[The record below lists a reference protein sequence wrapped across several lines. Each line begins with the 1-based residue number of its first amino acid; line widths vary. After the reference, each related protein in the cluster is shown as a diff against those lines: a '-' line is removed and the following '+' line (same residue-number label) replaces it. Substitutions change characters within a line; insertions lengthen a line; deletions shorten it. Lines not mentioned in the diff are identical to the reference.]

1 MATDAVGSS
10 GTSATKVDR
19 TKLKAQTDAYD
30 NLNME
35 DFVKLMVSELQNQD
49 PLNPMDNSQMLQQ
62 LSQMQSINSSKKL
75 TETLDS
81 VLLGQNLANAS
92 NLIGKVVVGLTADGK
107 EVTGTVDKATLVNN
121 VPYLNVGNDS
131 IPIANV
137 KYILPA
143 GTEHGSTTDTTGG
156 NTTNNTSGT

>member
-1 MATDAVGSS
+1 MATDAVGTS
-10 GTSATKVDR
+10 GTSGTNKVDR
-19 TKLKAQTDAYD
+19 SKLKAQTDAYD

-35 DFVKLMVSELQNQD
+35 DFIKLMVSELQNQD

-121 VPYLNVGNDS
+121 VPYLNVGDDS
-131 IPIANV
+131 IPISNV
-137 KYILPA
+137 KYILPE
-143 GTEHGSTTDTTGG
+143 GTQHGSTTDTTTD
-156 NTTNNTSGT
+156 TTNNTSGT